1 MIRIVRYSLLFAA
14 LSLLAGLSLAQRGG
28 VPGQY
33 GANRNDPRNGVPDWA
48 VDEKLP
54 NDIFTFARVK
64 YTSIPSRPRIGG
76 TERWI
81 IDWPDAE
88 LNLSYRLKEMTSLKV
103 HPDGKVVELD
113 SPELFDYPFI
123 YMIEPGDMAL
133 SYEDVSQLRRY
144 LLNGGF
150 LMFDDF
156 WGVRDYENVVRQMAR
171 VLPEFQPREIPIS
184 HPIFSLIFPL
194 KEKPQIPN
202 VGVGAASQFNG
213 GVTWETYDS
222 QTPYYKG
229 IFDGKGRLMVIICHN
244 TDLGDGWEQEG
255 YNHFYFKEFSEK
267 KAYPL
272 GINILTYALT
282 H

>member
-1 MIRIVRYSLLFAA
+1 MIRLVRFSLLLAA
-14 LSLLAGLSLAQRGG
+14 LSLLVGLSLAQRGG

-33 GANRNDPRNGVPDWA
+33 GSARKDPRNGVPNWE
-48 VDEKLP
+48 VDENLP

-64 YTSIPSRPRIGG
+64 YTSASSRWRIGG
-76 TERWI
+76 TERWS

-88 LNLSYRLKEMTSLKV
+88 LNLCYRLKEMTSLKV

-113 SPELFDYPFI
+113 SPELFDFPFI
-123 YMIEPGDMAL
+123 YIIEPGDMSL
-133 SYEDVSQLRRY
+133 SYEDARQLRRY

-156 WGVRDYENVVRQMAR
+156 WGVRDYENVVRQMSR
-171 VLPEFQPREIPIS
+171 VLPEFEPQEIPLS
-184 HPIFSLIFPL
+184 HPIFGLIFPIE
-194 KEKPQIPN
+194 EKPQIPN
-202 VGVGAASQFNG
+202 VGVGARSQYNG
-213 GVTWETYDS
+213 GITWETNDS
-222 QTPYYKG
+222 KTPYYKG
-229 IFDGKGRLMVIICHN
+229 IFDDKGRLMVIICHN

-255 YNHFYFKEFSEK
+255 YNHYYFKEFSEK

>member
-1 MIRIVRYSLLFAA
+1 MTRVLRFSLLFAA
-14 LSLLAGLSLAQRGG
+14 LCLLAGLSLAQRGG
-28 VPGQY
+28 LPGQY
-33 GANRNDPRNGVPDWA
+33 GRQRQDPRNGVPNWE
-48 VDEKLP
+48 VDDRLP
-54 NDIFTFARVK
+54 NDVFTFARVK
-64 YTSIPSRPRIGG
+64 YRSIPSRPRIGG

-88 LNLSYRLKEMTSLKV
+88 LNLSYRLNEMTSMKV

-113 SPELFDYPFI
+113 SPELYDYPFI

-133 SYEDVSQLRRY
+133 TDEDARNLRRY

-156 WGVRDYENVVRQMAR
+156 WGVYDYQNVVYQMNR
-171 VLPEFQPREIPIS
+171 VLPEFEPREIPLS
-184 HPIFSLIFPL
+184 HPIFSLIFPI

-202 VGVGAASQFNG
+202 VGVGARSQYTG
-213 GVTWETYDS
+213 ITWESPDS
-222 QTPYYKG
+222 MTPYYKG
-229 IFDGKGRLMVIICHN
+229 IFDDKGRLMVVICHN

-255 YNHFYFKEFSEK
+255 ANHYYFKEFSEK

-272 GINILTYALT
+272 GINILTYAMT